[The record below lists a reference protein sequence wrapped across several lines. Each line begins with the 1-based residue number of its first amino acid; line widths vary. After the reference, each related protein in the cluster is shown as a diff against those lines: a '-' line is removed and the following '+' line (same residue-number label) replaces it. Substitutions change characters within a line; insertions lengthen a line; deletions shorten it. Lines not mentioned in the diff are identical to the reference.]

1 MRYSLCSYSLHRTVD
16 AGKMDAF
23 GYNRFCKEAGFT
35 QLDPWNAHI
44 ARAYDDNGYLAELKA
59 SGAELGLPYGC
70 IAVDGAHIYE
80 PSAAARAENQR
91 HRYRWLEIAAELDA
105 EQLRIDAGG
114 HDERFDDILPIIVEG
129 YNDIIA
135 RARPLGVEIIIENH
149 WGPSNHPDTMRRL
162 LDAVPGL
169 GLLFDSNNWPEGT
182 HDRAWPEFVHD
193 VRLTHFKTFRFD
205 SNGNEPDWDIPA
217 MIRLLQEAGYQG
229 AWGIESTPD
238 DGDESGAAR
247 KSLALLKRTLE
258 GASTQ

>member
-1 MRYSLCSYSLHRTVD
+1 
-16 AGKMDAF
+16 MDAF
-23 GYNRFCKEAGFT
+23 GYNTFCKEAGFT

-59 SGAELGLPYGC
+59 SGEDVGLPYGC

-91 HRYRWLEIAAELDA
+91 HRLRWLEIAAELGA

-114 HDERFDDILPIIVEG
+114 RDESFDAILPYVVEG
-129 YNDIIA
+129 YKDIIA
-135 RARPLGVEIIIENH
+135 RATPLGVEIIIENH

-182 HDRAWPEFVHD
+182 HSRAWPEFAKD
-193 VRLTHFKTFRFD
+193 ARLTHFKTFSFD
-205 SNGNEPDWDIPA
+205 AEGNEPDWDIPGLV
-217 MIRLLQEAGYQG
+217 RLFQSVGYNG

-238 DGDESGAAR
+238 DGDEIEAA
-247 KSLALLKRTLE
+247 KKTLALLKRCLE
-258 GASTQ
+258 S